1 MTWCDHIIQGLQFIA
16 EAKDSGV
23 IDKSM
28 ITMRKTDLDNFSGE
42 KGLTLTNRIHRS
54 YPVGISLSRDIRG
67 SDT

>member
-1 MTWCDHIIQGLQFIA
+1 MTLSFQGLQFIA
-16 EAKDSGV
+16 EAKEGSGA

-28 ITMRKTDLDNFSGE
+28 ISMSKTDLDNFSGE
-42 KGLTLTNRIHRS
+42 KGPTLTNRIHRT